1 MSKFKFTLEKVLRI
15 REFEEEQAKVELGKA
30 IQETERIKR
39 TLEYIAR
46 QRVKTNN
53 DLSTTIDIMELQSYQ
68 NYIFGLDTK
77 KNQLLED
84 LAKAELVVEEKT
96 GYIFEDENQL
106 ASLLKKYAG
115 HRDWKS
121 DSIICDFYKEKY
133 DWERNMKTL
142 LEGLVETDE

>member
-68 NYIFGLDTK
+68 NYIFGLDAQ

-84 LAKAELVVEEKT
+84 LAKA
-96 GYIFEDENQL
+96 
-106 ASLLKKYAG
+106 
-115 HRDWKS
+115 
-121 DSIICDFYKEKY
+121 
-133 DWERNMKTL
+133 
-142 LEGLVETDE
+142 

>member
-68 NYIFGLDTK
+68 NYIFGLDAQ

-84 LAKAELVVEEKT
+84 LEKAELVVEEKRFVLT
-96 GYIFEDENQL
+96 E
-106 ASLLKKYAG
+106 AMKKRKAL
-115 HRDWKS
+115 DKM
-121 DSIICDFYKEKY
+121 KEKQL
-133 DWERNMKTL
+133 DQFKKDQERIEENFLDDMQKKKTSI
-142 LEGLVETDE
+142 

>member
-68 NYIFGLDTK
+68 NYIFGLDAQ

-84 LAKAELVVEEKT
+84 LEKAELVVEEKHFVLT
-96 GYIFEDENQL
+96 E
-106 ASLLKKYAG
+106 AMKKRKAL
-115 HRDWKS
+115 DKM
-121 DSIICDFYKEKY
+121 KEKQL
-133 DWERNMKTL
+133 DQFKKDQERIEENFLDDMQKKKTSI
-142 LEGLVETDE
+142 